1 MSEIEQ
7 KTLDYFRYLEEGS
20 NWIKEQEKKTGQKI
34 TYVDDDLIY
43 HFYDEYEKIAPDS
56 AKQLLERHNRD
67 QRKFN
72 QEQKL
77 KESMG
82 LVEKEEPVNLDEYFI
97 VD

>member
-1 MSEIEQ
+1 MKTIEQ
-7 KTLDYFRYLEEGS
+7 KALDYFRYLEEES
-20 NWIKEQEKKTGQKI
+20 DWIKEQEEKAGQKI
-34 TYVDDDLIY
+34 AYIDDELII
-43 HFYDEYEKIAPDS
+43 HFYDKYEKIAPDS

-82 LVEKEEPVNLDEYFI
+82 LVEKEEPVNLDEFFHF
-97 VD
+97 D